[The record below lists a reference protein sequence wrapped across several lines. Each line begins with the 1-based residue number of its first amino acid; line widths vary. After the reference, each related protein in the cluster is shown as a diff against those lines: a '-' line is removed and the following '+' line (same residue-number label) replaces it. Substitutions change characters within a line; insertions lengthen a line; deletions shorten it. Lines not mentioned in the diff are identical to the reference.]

1 MYSKKSGR
9 KQNTI
14 WINQGSKFCN
24 RSNDNEIEKNST
36 HSEGKSVVSGRFIRM
51 LKSKI
56 NKHMIMVSKT
66 MYIYR
71 LDKKVDKYNN
81 AYRGKSK

>member
-14 WINQGSKFCN
+14 WINQGSNFCN
-24 RSNDNEIEKNST
+24 RSNDNEIEKNAT
-36 HSEGKSVVSGRFIRM
+36 HSEAKSVVSGRFLRM

-56 NKHMIMVSKT
+56 NKHMIMVSKV

-71 LDKKVDKYNN
+71 LDKKVEKYNN
-81 AYRGKSK
+81 AY